1 MASKYTSSDIDVFD
15 DITHVRQFPFM
26 YLGADVRTTGTR
38 EVVDNAIDEARRA
51 ASAPTSER
59 SNYADKVSVVFHDDG
74 SVEVRDNGRGV
85 PFDFDSKRKINGIV
99 KTLGTARAGANFKAE
114 TKGSTTGTHGIGA
127 AAQNFT
133 SARFD
138 VSVFRDG
145 KMYRQSF
152 KQGRPGSFKG
162 DEFNPDAEFTRD
174 DNMNLKPL
182 PAKQVPADAPE
193 HGTWVR
199 FIFDDEVENGGD
211 VDAAMVVKRAV
222 IATALT
228 DGLELTYRLPG
239 EEEVVFGPADEAGA
253 PAVLGYVT
261 ESEDEP
267 LARFTADFTF
277 EKSSSKGGQ
286 RTTRPG
292 SIDVAVSLCQPGD
305 NDIVSSVN
313 AVFTPGGGSHVTGA
327 ERGIGEVL
335 ASRSVRGLGLA
346 NGEKGPT
353 AEDYMAVVNLV
364 VAADTPEPGFVGQE
378 KYSVKNIALGN
389 AVERE
394 LRKQLTGWA
403 VQPGNAKT
411 LQAWAEA
418 ALSHARERR
427 KVDEARSRARAQ
439 SGSTKGLSANLSLP
453 DKLVNCKVQ
462 GRGSGAEV
470 HLCEGDSA
478 LGTVSNAR
486 YSDYQAV
493 YPLKGKPLNVWGM
506 ALGKARNN
514 SEFTDI
520 EKILGT
526 GARENCDPE
535 KCRFD
540 RIIFTTDGDV
550 DGYHISGLL
559 MLMFYENFRPL
570 IDAGMVY
577 VSLPPLHVITV
588 GKGADMYKLYA
599 IDDDDRDEMYE
610 DLIAKGVKDKDIDV
624 QRCKGLGEM
633 DPADFRE
640 TVMNPDTRNL
650 MRVVVDEGDA
660 EALRSTFG
668 PTNKYAEDRRRMIV
682 DALEAGLADTE
693 ALNE

>member
-1 MASKYTSSDIDVFD
+1 MASKYTASDIDVFD
-15 DITHVRQFPFM
+15 DVTHVRQFPFM

-51 ASAPTSER
+51 ANAPASER
-59 SNYADKVSVVFHDDG
+59 ANYADKVSVVFHDDG

-85 PFDFDSKRKINGIV
+85 PFDFDTQRKINGIV

-138 VSVFRDG
+138 VTVFRDG
-145 KMYRQSF
+145 KVYRQSF
-152 KQGRPGSFKG
+152 KQGRPGTFAG
-162 DEFNPDAEFTRD
+162 DEFDPNSEFTRD
-174 DNMNLKPL
+174 DHMDLKPL
-182 PAKQVPADAPE
+182 PAKQVPADAPK

-199 FIFDDEVENGGD
+199 FAFDDEVENGGD
-211 VDAAMVVKRAV
+211 VDREMVVKRAA

-228 DGLELTYRLPG
+228 DGLELTTRLPG
-239 EEEVVFGPADEAGA
+239 EDHVVFGPAAEAGA
-253 PAVLGYVT
+253 PAVLRYITGT
-261 ESEDEP
+261 DAEP
-267 LARFTADFTF
+267 LARFTTDFTF
-277 EKSSSKGGQ
+277 EKTSSKGGE
-286 RTTRPG
+286 RITRPG
-292 SIDVAVSLCQPGD
+292 DIDVAVSLKTESEPQV
-305 NDIVSSVN
+305 VSSVN

-327 ERGIGEVL
+327 ERGIGDVL
-335 ASRSVRGLGLA
+335 ADRSVRGLGLA

-353 AEDYMAVVNLV
+353 ADDYMAVVNLV
-364 VAADTPEPGFVGQE
+364 VAANTPEPGFVGQE
-378 KYSVKNIALGN
+378 KFSVKNIALGN
-389 AVERE
+389 AAERE
-394 LRKQLTGWA
+394 LKKQVTAWA
-403 VQPGNAKT
+403 VQPANAKA

-418 ALSHARERR
+418 ALAHARERR

-439 SGSTKGLSANLSLP
+439 SSNTKGLSANLSLP

-506 ALGKARNN
+506 ALGKARANT
-514 SEFTDI
+514 EFADI

-526 GARENCDPE
+526 GARDHCDPE

-588 GKGADMYKLYA
+588 GKGSNMTKRYA
-599 IDDDDRDEMYE
+599 IDDDDRDAIYDE
-610 DLIAKGVKDKDIDV
+610 LIASGVKPKDIDI

-633 DPADFRE
+633 DPGDFRE

-650 MRVVVDEGDA
+650 IRVVIDESDA
-660 EALRSTFG
+660 DALRSTFG
-668 PTNKYAEDRRRMIV
+668 PNKYAEDRRRMIV

-693 ALNE
+693 ALND

>member
-1 MASKYTSSDIDVFD
+1 MASKYTASDIDVFD
-15 DITHVRQFPFM
+15 DVTHVRQFPFM

-51 ASAPTSER
+51 ANAPTSER
-59 SNYADKVSVVFHDDG
+59 ANYADKVSVVFHDDG

-85 PFDFDSKRKINGIV
+85 PFDFDTSRKINGIV

-138 VSVFRDG
+138 VTVFRDG
-145 KMYRQSF
+145 KVYRQSF
-152 KQGRPGSFKG
+152 KQGRPGTFAG
-162 DEFNPDAEFTRD
+162 DEFDPAAAFTRND
-174 DNMNLKPL
+174 HMDLKPL
-182 PAKQVPADAPE
+182 PAKQVPADAPK

-199 FIFDDEVENGGD
+199 FAFDDEVENGGD
-211 VDAAMVVKRAV
+211 VDREMVVKRAA

-228 DGLELTYRLPG
+228 DGLELTTRLPG
-239 EEEVVFGPADEAGA
+239 EDHVVFGPATEAGA
-253 PAVLGYVT
+253 PAVLGYIT
-261 ESEDEP
+261 GTDAEP
-267 LARFTADFTF
+267 LARFTTDFTF
-277 EKSSSKGGQ
+277 EKTSSKGGE
-286 RTTRPG
+286 RVTRPG
-292 SIDVAVSLCQPGD
+292 SVDVAVSLKTESEPQV
-305 NDIVSSVN
+305 VSSVN

-327 ERGIGEVL
+327 ERGIGDVL
-335 ASRSVRGLGLA
+335 AERTVRGLGLA

-353 AEDYMAVVNLV
+353 ADDYMAVVNLV
-364 VAADTPEPGFVGQE
+364 VAANTPEPGFVGQE
-378 KYSVKNIALGN
+378 KFSVKNIALGN
-389 AVERE
+389 AAERE
-394 LRKQLTGWA
+394 LKKQVTAWA
-403 VQPGNAKT
+403 VQPANAKA
-411 LQAWAEA
+411 LQSWAEA
-418 ALSHARERR
+418 ALAHARERR

-439 SGSTKGLSANLSLP
+439 SSNTKGLSANLSLP

-514 SEFTDI
+514 SEFADI

-526 GARENCDPE
+526 GSRDNCDPE

-577 VSLPPLHVITV
+577 VSMPPLHVITV
-588 GKGADMYKLYA
+588 GKGSNMTKHYA
-599 IDDDDRDEMYE
+599 IDDDDRDAIYDE
-610 DLIAKGVKDKDIDV
+610 LTSSGVKDKDIDI

-633 DPADFRE
+633 DPGDFRE

-650 MRVVVDEGDA
+650 IRVVIDEADA
-660 EALRSTFG
+660 DALRSTFG
-668 PTNKYAEDRRRMIV
+668 PNKYAEDRRRMIV
-682 DALEAGLADTE
+682 DSLEAGLADTG

>member
-15 DITHVRQFPFM
+15 DVTHVRQFPFM

-51 ASAPTSER
+51 ANAPASER
-59 SNYADKVSVVFHDDG
+59 ANYADKVSVVFHDDG

-138 VSVFRDG
+138 VTVFRDG
-145 KMYRQSF
+145 KVYRQSF
-152 KQGRPGSFKG
+152 KQGRPGTFAG
-162 DEFNPDAEFTRD
+162 DEFDPTAEFTRD
-174 DNMNLKPL
+174 DHMNLKPL
-182 PAKQVPADAPE
+182 PAKQVPADAPK

-199 FIFDDEVENGGD
+199 FIYDDEVENGGD
-211 VDAAMVVKRAV
+211 VDREMVVKRAA

-228 DGLELTYRLPG
+228 DGLELTTRLPG
-239 EEEVVFGPADEAGA
+239 EDHVVFGPAAEAGA
-253 PAVLGYVT
+253 PAVLGYIT
-261 ESEDEP
+261 GTDTEP
-267 LARFTADFTF
+267 LARFTTDFTF
-277 EKSSSKGGQ
+277 EKASSKGGE
-286 RTTRPG
+286 RITRPG
-292 SIDVAVSLCQPGD
+292 DIDVAVSLKTESEPQV
-305 NDIVSSVN
+305 VSSVN

-327 ERGIGEVL
+327 ERGIGDVL
-335 ASRSVRGLGLA
+335 AERTVRGLGLA

-353 AEDYMAVVNLV
+353 ADDYMAVVNLV
-364 VAADTPEPGFVGQE
+364 VAANTPEPGFVGQE
-378 KYSVKNIALGN
+378 KFSVKNIALGN
-389 AVERE
+389 AAERE
-394 LRKQLTGWA
+394 LKKQVTAWA
-403 VQPGNAKT
+403 VQPANAKA
-411 LQAWAEA
+411 LQSWAEA
-418 ALSHARERR
+418 ALAHARERR

-439 SGSTKGLSANLSLP
+439 SSNTKGLSANLSLP

-514 SEFTDI
+514 SEFADI

-526 GARENCDPE
+526 GSRDNCDPE

-577 VSLPPLHVITV
+577 VSMPPLHVITV
-588 GKGADMYKLYA
+588 GKGSNMTKHYA
-599 IDDDDRDEMYE
+599 IDDDDRDAIYDE
-610 DLIAKGVKDKDIDV
+610 LIASGVKPKDIDI

-633 DPADFRE
+633 DPGDFRE

-650 MRVVVDEGDA
+650 IRVVIDEADA
-660 EALRSTFG
+660 DALRSTFG
-668 PTNKYAEDRRRMIV
+668 PNKYAEDRRRMIV

-693 ALNE
+693 ALND

>member
-15 DITHVRQFPFM
+15 DVTHVRQFPFM

-51 ASAPTSER
+51 ANAPASER
-59 SNYADKVSVVFHDDG
+59 ANYADKVSVVFHDDG

-138 VSVFRDG
+138 VTVFRDG
-145 KMYRQSF
+145 KVYRQSF
-152 KQGRPGSFKG
+152 KQGRPGTFAG
-162 DEFNPDAEFTRD
+162 DEFDPNAEFTRD
-174 DNMNLKPL
+174 DHMNLKPL
-182 PAKQVPADAPE
+182 PATQVPADAPA

-199 FIFDDEVENGGD
+199 FIYDDEVENGGD
-211 VDAAMVVKRAV
+211 VDREMVVKRAA

-228 DGLELTYRLPG
+228 DGLELTTRLPG
-239 EEEVVFGPADEAGA
+239 EDHVVFGPAAEAGA
-253 PAVLGYVT
+253 PAVLGYIT
-261 ESEDEP
+261 GTDTEP
-267 LARFTADFTF
+267 LARFTTDFTF
-277 EKSSSKGGQ
+277 EKASSKGGE
-286 RTTRPG
+286 RITRPG
-292 SIDVAVSLCQPGD
+292 DIDVAVSLKTESEPQV
-305 NDIVSSVN
+305 VSSVN

-327 ERGIGEVL
+327 ERGIGDVL
-335 ASRSVRGLGLA
+335 AERTVRGLGLA

-353 AEDYMAVVNLV
+353 ADDYMAVVNLV
-364 VAADTPEPGFVGQE
+364 VAANTPEPGFVGQE
-378 KYSVKNIALGN
+378 KFSVKNIALGN
-389 AVERE
+389 AAERE
-394 LRKQLTGWA
+394 LKKQVTAWA
-403 VQPGNAKT
+403 VQPANAKA
-411 LQAWAEA
+411 LQSWAEA
-418 ALSHARERR
+418 ALAHARERR

-439 SGSTKGLSANLSLP
+439 SSNTKGLSANLSLP

-514 SEFTDI
+514 SEFADI

-526 GARENCDPE
+526 GSRDNCDPE

-577 VSLPPLHVITV
+577 VSMPPLHVITV
-588 GKGADMYKLYA
+588 GKGSNMTKHYA
-599 IDDDDRDEMYE
+599 IDDDDRDAIYDE
-610 DLIAKGVKDKDIDV
+610 LIASGVKPKDIDI

-633 DPADFRE
+633 DPGDFRE

-650 MRVVVDEGDA
+650 IRVVIDEADA
-660 EALRSTFG
+660 DALRSTFG
-668 PTNKYAEDRRRMIV
+668 PNKYAEDRRRMIV